1 MSEETTSEILESEI
15 PEDVAPS
22 VTDAAEH
29 APAGP
34 EEAPKQEQPKR
45 ELPSA
50 IPYSRFSAV
59 VSEKN
64 QAKARAAELER
75 QLAELTRPQQGAQ
88 RESEISVPDPRK
100 YDSIEAYSQ
109 AVQEHIHATAQ
120 TLASRHSQQTIQA
133 AQQQAE
139 IQTLVGGF
147 NAQAQ
152 ALAATNPQIG
162 DAIDIFR
169 NLEQDIHPDVFRDIV
184 AEGPGLVWDIVTN
197 QEVMDR
203 LIGATPLQAGRIL
216 ASIGATSST
225 QSKPQAIRPNQP
237 PARQPVPVTR
247 TVSGPARVAETDPS
261 KMTQAEYFAWR
272 EKQEH

>member
-1 MSEETTSEILESEI
+1 MSEETTSEILETEI

-22 VTDAAEH
+22 VTDAAEQ
-29 APAGP
+29 APAGT

-75 QLAELTRPQQGAQ
+75 QLAELTRPQQAAQ
-88 RESEISVPDPRK
+88 QADDLPDPSK
-100 YDSIEAYSQ
+100 YSSLEEYKA
-109 AVQEHIHATAQ
+109 AVREYTHATAQ
-120 TLASRHSQQTIQA
+120 SLASRHSQQTIQA

-225 QSKPQAIRPNQP
+225 TSKPQAIRPNQP

>member
-1 MSEETTSEILESEI
+1 MSKETTSEILEPEI

-22 VTDAAEH
+22 VTDAAEQ
-29 APAGP
+29 APAGT

-45 ELPSA
+45 ELPGP
-50 IPYSRFSAV
+50 IPFPRFSKV
-59 VSEKN
+59 VAERN
-64 QAKARAAELER
+64 HERTLRMEYEARI
-75 QLAELTRPQQGAQ
+75 AELTRPQQAAQ
-88 RESEISVPDPRK
+88 QADDLPDPSK
-100 YDSIEAYSQ
+100 YSSLEEYKA
-109 AVQEHIHATAQ
+109 AVREYTHATAQ

-152 ALAATNPQIG
+152 AMAATNPQIG

-225 QSKPQAIRPNQP
+225 TSKPQAIRPNQP

>member
-75 QLAELTRPQQGAQ
+75 QLAELTRPQQAAQ
-88 RESEISVPDPRK
+88 QADDLPDPSK
-100 YDSIEAYSQ
+100 YSSLEEYKA
-109 AVQEHIHATAQ
+109 AVREYTHATAQ
-120 TLASRHSQQTIQA
+120 SLASRHSQQTVQDLRQKDAIDTLVNSFNS
-133 AQQQAE
+133 QAE
-139 IQTLVGGF
+139 AMV
-147 NAQAQ
+147 
-152 ALAATNPQIG
+152 ATNPQIIEAVQMFG
-162 DAIDIFR
+162 A
-169 NLEQDIHPDVFRDIV
+169 LELDFHPEVYRSIV

-225 QSKPQAIRPNQP
+225 TSKPQAIRPNQP

>member
-1 MSEETTSEILESEI
+1 MSEETTSEILETEI

-22 VTDAAEH
+22 VTDAAEQ
-29 APAGP
+29 APAGT

-75 QLAELTRPQQGAQ
+75 QLAELTRPQQAAQ
-88 RESEISVPDPRK
+88 QADDLPDPSK
-100 YDSIEAYSQ
+100 YSSLEEYKA
-109 AVQEHIHATAQ
+109 AVREYTHATAQ
-120 TLASRHSQQTIQA
+120 SLASRHSQQTIQA

-152 ALAATNPQIG
+152 AMAATNPQIG

-225 QSKPQAIRPNQP
+225 TSKPQAIRPNQP

-247 TVSGPARVAETDPS
+247 TVSGPARVAESDPA
-261 KMTQAEYFAWR
+261 KMTDAQYEAWR
-272 EKQEH
+272 QTQGF